1 MPYAVWAICKAVEQ
15 VGDTLLYL
23 FRWRCATEPA
33 QHLLGFCLFRNH
45 FSIKELVDF
54 FVE

>member
-15 VGDTLLYL
+15 VGDTLLHL

-33 QHLLGFCLFRNH
+33 LRPFGLLSFSEVGACLSVFHLLR
-45 FSIKELVDF
+45 
-54 FVE
+54 